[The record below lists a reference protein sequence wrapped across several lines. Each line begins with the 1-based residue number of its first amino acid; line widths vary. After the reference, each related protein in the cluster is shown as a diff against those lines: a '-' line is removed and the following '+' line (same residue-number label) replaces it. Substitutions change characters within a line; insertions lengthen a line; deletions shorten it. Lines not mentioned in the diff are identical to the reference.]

1 MKILEFSIFINAPKE
16 TVWEI
21 LFTDRNYP
29 KWASVFCEGANIV
42 TDWKKGNS
50 VQFTTPDGQGT
61 FGIIENVIPHKLMAF
76 RHLGVMM
83 NGENLDDEK
92 NSEWENIK
100 ESYHFKENSGQTKLI
115 LKIDDIPN
123 YTQFFE
129 EKLPLALVRIKE
141 LSEIE

>member
-1 MKILEFSIFINAPKE
+1 M
-16 TVWEI
+16 V
-21 LFTDRNYP
+21 D
-29 KWASVFCEGANIV
+29 
-42 TDWKKGNS
+42 
-50 VQFTTPDGQGT
+50 
-61 FGIIENVIPHKLMAF
+61 
-76 RHLGVMM
+76 
-83 NGENLDDEK
+83 NGLDDEK